1 VAIISPERP
10 TAPPAYSDI
19 YLTDFESCRI
29 KVDQLIQSDLVRGD
43 MKMLGPLE
51 KELSGLSTGEAAK
64 RPLFRALVG
73 VVWQLHL
80 TSAQRRTQKQSTGP
94 TSPWQDFERKR

>member
-1 VAIISPERP
+1 
-10 TAPPAYSDI
+10 
-19 YLTDFESCRI
+19 
-29 KVDQLIQSDLVRGD
+29 

-73 VVWQLHL
+73 VIWQLWQ
-80 TSAQRRTQKQSTGP
+80 TSAQHRTQKQSTGHS
-94 TSPWQDFERKR
+94 TPWQDFERKR